1 MPFIGDL
8 DPAGAIAPTDQIPLD
23 QTNADGTTDT
33 RRAPAA
39 LFAEWLIGQVTASIG
54 APATAYTDAALVTAK
69 AYTDQVGAS
78 VASTANGHADAVLAS
93 AKSYADGVGGT
104 AAAATSAAL
113 VAAKAYADT
122 AIADKATPIS
132 SLGPVSTVGADDMVG
147 ISQGGADHAI
157 RVEDFLDGQTID
169 AGTLAAAAADTD
181 RVWVGQGSSTMT
193 AQTFSAIWTWMKAKL
208 PGYRRPVVEIAANI
222 TLDGSLHNDAILVC
236 SQPVTL
242 TPAFV
247 NMGSG
252 FACSVIN
259 VSGGAVTFAAGVVTS
274 SGAQTLATG
283 LGAELRAVSY
293 SGGTLVFASLAG
305 SGAPLTP
312 PGQVTGLTAGVA
324 TSGSV
329 ALSWQ
334 VPVTGGPAS
343 GFLVNY
349 RVTSVGGAWT
359 SQSTVSNS
367 LTVSG
372 LAPSTQYDF
381 EVLASN
387 AAGTG
392 PASTIVTGSTVALPT
407 LVPGQVTGLVA
418 SGPTASSVSLA
429 WTAPATGGAVAT
441 YTVQFRITGAGSWTT
456 AATGVVVTTYLVTSL
471 TAATAYDFQVLAVN
485 VVGNGTGSA
494 TANATTLL
502 AVPGLPT
509 ALAAG
514 AATGTTMPLTWT
526 APASGGAVATY
537 TARWSPAGTN
547 TWTVV
552 AGIVGASTTITGLS
566 LSTSYDFEVSAVN
579 AGGSSAWTAAVT
591 AATTSGG
598 NYLLTAGFAP
608 TAGTTWQVNLG
619 GIIVN
624 TNDNSVAGDGS
635 HTVPASVSH
644 AFSLS
649 NSVVPTTGFQG
660 VASQFSNG
668 GHNWWGTYMTA
679 PATPGNYYIWAV
691 AKDAGANV
699 VATLCL
705 PTAFT
710 VTA

>member
-1 MPFIGDL
+1 MDDSGD
-8 DPAGAIAPTDQIPLD
+8 GR
-23 QTNADGTTDT
+23 G
-33 RRAPAA
+33 RC
-39 LFAEWLIGQVTASIG
+39 
-54 APATAYTDAALVTAK
+54 
-69 AYTDQVGAS
+69 
-78 VASTANGHADAVLAS
+78 H
-93 AKSYADGVGGT
+93 
-104 AAAATSAAL
+104 
-113 VAAKAYADT
+113 
-122 AIADKATPIS
+122 
-132 SLGPVSTVGADDMVG
+132 
-147 ISQGGADHAI
+147 
-157 RVEDFLDGQTID
+157 
-169 AGTLAAAAADTD
+169 
-181 RVWVGQGSSTMT
+181 
-193 AQTFSAIWTWMKAKL
+193 
-208 PGYRRPVVEIAANI
+208 GY
-222 TLDGSLHNDAILVC
+222 L
-236 SQPVTL
+236 
-242 TPAFV
+242 
-247 NMGSG
+247 
-252 FACSVIN
+252 
-259 VSGGAVTFAAGVVTS
+259 
-274 SGAQTLATG
+274 
-283 LGAELRAVSY
+283 
-293 SGGTLVFASLAG
+293 
-305 SGAPLTP
+305 
-312 PGQVTGLTAGVA
+312 
-324 TSGSV
+324 
-329 ALSWQ
+329 
-334 VPVTGGPAS
+334 
-343 GFLVNY
+343 
-349 RVTSVGGAWT
+349 
-359 SQSTVSNS
+359 
-367 LTVSG
+367 
-372 LAPSTQYDF
+372 
-381 EVLASN
+381 
-387 AAGTG
+387 
-392 PASTIVTGSTVALPT
+392 
-407 LVPGQVTGLVA
+407 VTGLV
-418 SGPTASSVSLA
+418 
-429 WTAPATGGAVAT
+429 
-441 YTVQFRITGAGSWTT
+441 
-456 AATGVVVTTYLVTSL
+456 
-471 TAATAYDFQVLAVN
+471 AATAYDFQVLAVN
-485 VVGNGTGSA
+485 VVGNGTASA

-502 AVPGLPT
+502 ALPGLPT

-537 TARWSPAGTN
+537 SVRWSPAGAN

-552 AGIVGASTTITGLS
+552 PGIVGASTTITGLS